1 MQYLKK
7 ISENHK
13 EQIILA
19 AIAGKDGTMSF
30 LFKNFRTAKLS
41 AVASKK
47 ISSLKTTRETRLKIL
62 NSKKQ
67 LKL

>member
-13 EQIILA
+13 EEIILA

-41 AVASKK
+41 AVVRKKK
-47 ISSLKTTRETRLKIL
+47 ISSLKATHETRLKIL

-67 LKL
+67 

>member
-13 EQIILA
+13 EEIILA

-30 LFKNFRTAKLS
+30 LYKNFRTAKLS
-41 AVASKK
+41 AVVRKK
-47 ISSLKTTRETRLKIL
+47 NIQFESNT
-62 NSKKQ
+62 
-67 LKL
+67 